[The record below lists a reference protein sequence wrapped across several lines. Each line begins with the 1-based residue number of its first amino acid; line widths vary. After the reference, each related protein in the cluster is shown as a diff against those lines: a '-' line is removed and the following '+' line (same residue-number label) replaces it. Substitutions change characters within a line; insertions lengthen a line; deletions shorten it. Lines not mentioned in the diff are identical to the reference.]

1 MVEVTVKQLADVV
14 GVPVEKLLK
23 QVQGAGLRH
32 TTAEAVISD
41 EEKQKLL
48 DFLRIS
54 HGADGDAKITLKRKS
69 VSTIKIANPQGKS
82 KTVNVEVRKQR
93 IYVKKPSDEKL
104 NEIEPDK
111 RDDSQELSIAED
123 AISLGDI
130 READSSLQSSSG
142 AVVAQEVEVVGQK
155 GEFKATAV
163 DVQSELKASE
173 LKATESA
180 AFSKDAAKKST
191 KDLKDE
197 SHSDKSAKFKQVKS
211 NISVE
216 KTAKKSESASASKE
230 ADAPAKVLS
239 PEEKAQ
245 KQAIEQRRKEAEE
258 KARQETL
265 ERAKRVAEEL
275 ERRKTDVQS
284 SSEEEEEQDQL
295 VKLAFEESLKAE
307 ERVSKRTRK
316 VPDRK
321 SKYGSNSSAMNAP
334 YSKATKKTQDH
345 GFTQPSEPI
354 VREVRLLGEAI
365 IVADLAGQMSV
376 KSSEVIKRLMNLG
389 VMATLNQ
396 AIDLDTAILVVEE
409 MGHKYILAKEN
420 EAEAR
425 LEQNL
430 EDVQSRVDLQARPP
444 VVTIM
449 GHVDHGKT
457 SLLDYIRR
465 TKVAAGEA
473 GGITQHIGAYH
484 VETERGVI
492 TFLDTPGHA
501 AFTAMRARGAK
512 VTDIVILVVA
522 ADDGVMPQ
530 TEEAIDHARA
540 AGVPIIVAINK
551 VDKPGSDSERVK
563 NELATRKN
571 LLPEEWGGE
580 VQYVNVSAHT
590 GQGVDDLLESVLL
603 QAEILELKA
612 PFEGLASGV
621 IIESKLDKG
630 RGPVSSALVQKGR
643 LKHGDIVLV
652 GTFFGKVRAM
662 HNEHGRI
669 LDVATPSIP
678 VEILG
683 LPGVPDAGD
692 EFMVVADE
700 RKAREVA
707 DFRKDRQRQQRFS
720 RQRVVSLEG
729 FFENVKD
736 QDVKSMNIILKTDVR
751 GSLEALTA
759 SLSDIGNKEVR
770 VNIVGSGVG
779 AVVESDVNL
788 ALTAKAVVIAFNV
801 RADAQARK
809 ISQEESLDIRYYSII
824 YDVIDDVKS
833 ALVGMLDPELKET
846 ILGIAEVREVFRS
859 SKFGLVAGCM
869 VQEGSLFRNKR
880 IRVLR
885 DNVVV
890 FEGELE
896 SLRRFKDDASEVKQ
910 GMECGVAVRGYNDVR
925 EKDKIESYD
934 VKKITR
940 VL

>member
-1 MVEVTVKQLADVV
+1 MVEVTVKQLAEVV
-14 GVPVEKLLK
+14 GVPVEKLLR
-23 QVQGAGLRH
+23 QIQDAGLKH
-32 TTAEAVISD
+32 AAADAVISD

-54 HGADGDAKITLKRKS
+54 HGSDAEEKITLKRKS
-69 VSTIKIANPQGKS
+69 LSTLRVANPQGKS
-82 KTVNVEVRKQR
+82 KTVNIEVRKQR
-93 IYVKKPSDEKL
+93 VYVKPSLGEKIEGDADEVSGSSVQSLAPTDAALSGGGALSSHIESASSHKP
-104 NEIEPDK
+104 PD
-111 RDDSQELSIAED
+111 LSG
-123 AISLGDI
+123 AISASTTS
-130 READSSLQSSSG
+130 EAMTSPALPVIKSPDSI
-142 AVVAQEVEVVGQK
+142 
-155 GEFKATAV
+155 
-163 DVQSELKASE
+163 
-173 LKATESA
+173 
-180 AFSKDAAKKST
+180 KKSYPS
-191 KDLKDE
+191 LRDE
-197 SHSDKSAKFKQVKS
+197 FPVIDKSAKFKQVKS
-211 NISVE
+211 TVAD
-216 KTAKKSESASASKE
+216 KTSKPDSTKELIES
-230 ADAPAKVLS
+230 LS
-239 PEEKAQ
+239 QKTLTPEEKAQ
-245 KQAIEQRRKEAEE
+245 KAAIDQRRKEAEE
-258 KARQETL
+258 KARKETL
-265 ERAKRVAEEL
+265 ERAKRIAEEL
-275 ERRKTDVQS
+275 ERRKTDSQPLV
-284 SSEEEEEQDQL
+284 EEEEEQDQL

-307 ERVSKRTRK
+307 ERVSKRSSRK
-316 VPDRK
+316 LPERK
-321 SKYGSNSSAMNAP
+321 PKFSAHRSA
-334 YSKATKKTQDH
+334 KKDQEH
-345 GFTQPSEPI
+345 GFTQPSEPM
-354 VREVRLLGEAI
+354 VREVRLLGDTI
-365 IVADLAGQMSV
+365 IVSDLAGQMSV
-376 KSSEVIKRLMNLG
+376 KGSEVVKRLMNLG
-389 VMATLNQ
+389 TMATLNQ
-396 AIDLDTAILVVEE
+396 PIDRDTAIVVIED

-425 LEQNL
+425 LEKSL
-430 EDVQSRVDLQARPP
+430 EDFQSKVDLRSRAP

-512 VTDIVILVVA
+512 ATDIVVLVVA

-551 VDKPGSDSERVK
+551 VDKHGSDPERVK
-563 NELATRKN
+563 NELATRKG

-580 VQYVNVSAHT
+580 VQYINVSAHT
-590 GQGVDDLLESVLL
+590 GQGIDDLLESILL

-612 PFEGLASGV
+612 PFEGLASGIV
-621 IIESKLDKG
+621 IESKLDKG
-630 RGPVSSALVQKGR
+630 RGPVSSVLVQKGQ
-643 LKHGDIVLV
+643 LKLGDVVLI
-652 GTFFGKVRAM
+652 GTFFGKIRAM
-662 HNEHGRI
+662 QDENGRSLSI
-669 LDVATPSIP
+669 ATPSIP

-692 EFMVVADE
+692 EFMVVSDE

-707 DFRKDRQRQQRFS
+707 EFRGDRRRQQKFS
-720 RQRVVSLEG
+720 RQKVVSLEG
-729 FFENVKD
+729 FFDNVRD
-736 QDVKSMNIILKTDVR
+736 QEIKYVNIILKTDVR

-759 SLSDIGNKEVR
+759 SLSDLGNKEVK

-779 AVVESDVNL
+779 AIAESDINL

-801 RADAQARK
+801 RADAQAKK
-809 ISQEESLDIRYYSII
+809 ISQDESIEIRYYSII
-824 YDVIDDVKS
+824 YDIIDDIKK
-833 ALVGMLDPELKET
+833 ALVGLLDPELRET
-846 ILGIAEVREVFRS
+846 ILGVAEVREVFRS

-910 GMECGVAVRGYNDVR
+910 GMECGVAVRGYNDVQ
-925 EKDKIESYD
+925 EKDKIEAYD